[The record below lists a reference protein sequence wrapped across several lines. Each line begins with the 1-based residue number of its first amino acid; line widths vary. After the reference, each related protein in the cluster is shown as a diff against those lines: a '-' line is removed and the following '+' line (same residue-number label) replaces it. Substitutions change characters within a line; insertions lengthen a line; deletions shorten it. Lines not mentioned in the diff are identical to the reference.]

1 MNRFAAL
8 CHAALIRC
16 YMRLMHGNFIQLTH
30 LPALLAFRPPQDDFP
45 CAAGPEPTKSA
56 QLIWGID
63 LRQGA
68 HVIVVGNEKGGSGK
82 STTAFHLSIFL
93 LYQGHKV
100 ATIDV
105 DSRQQTLTHY
115 VRNRR
120 DWARSHGLSIPHST
134 HFHLPLARGDSVKEN
149 HRIEFDLFRQ
159 AIGEVESTADF
170 IIIDTPGFDTNLSR
184 LAHSLADT
192 LVTPVN
198 DSLIDLSVMAQVD
211 PTTGEPRDLSH
222 YARLVQRARSERLSI
237 DGRNIDWVLVRN
249 RISMLSSRNMRQV
262 QTMLE
267 RIAMRLGCRVADGI
281 AERVIFRSLFAA
293 GMTVFDPLS
302 EDLLGGVP
310 SMSHMSARQEYRALV
325 NALNL
330 PDRQRDE
337 ARQAVLSS
345 TSNEANRFANM
356 ARSES

>member
-1 MNRFAAL
+1 M
-8 CHAALIRC
+8 
-16 YMRLMHGNFIQLTH
+16 
-30 LPALLAFRPPQDDFP
+30 
-45 CAAGPEPTKSA
+45 
-56 QLIWGID
+56 
-63 LRQGA
+63 RQGA

-82 STTAFHLSIFL
+82 STTAFHLAIFL

-100 ATIDV
+100 ASIDV
-105 DSRQQTLTHY
+105 DSRQQTLTQY

-120 DWARSHGLSIPHST
+120 DWARSHGLNVPHTT
-134 HFHLPLARGDSVKEN
+134 HFHLPLARGDSVREN

-159 AIGEVESTADF
+159 AIGEVESKADF

-192 LVTPVN
+192 LITPVN
-198 DSLIDLSVMAQVD
+198 DSLIDLSVMAQID
-211 PTTGEPRDLSH
+211 PMTGEPRDLSH
-222 YARLVQRARSERLSI
+222 YARLVQRARSERLAI

-267 RIAMRLGCRVADGI
+267 RIATRLGCRVADGI
-281 AERVIFRSLFAA
+281 AERVIFRSLFAT
-293 GMTVFDPLS
+293 GMTVFDPLDD
-302 EDLLGGVP
+302 DLLGGVP

-325 NALNL
+325 GALNL
-330 PDRQRDE
+330 PDRQRSE
-337 ARQAVLSS
+337 ARRAVLAGPSGES
-345 TSNEANRFANM
+345 GRFALM